1 MCLLLIAN
9 GQQPMLI
16 EIISKALILDD
27 AGEMALG
34 SHVDISWMTLSQE
47 WVQPPLKSPEN
58 QKMYTSGVNIPAVT
72 F

>member
-47 WVQPPLKSPEN
+47 
-58 QKMYTSGVNIPAVT
+58 
-72 F
+72 